1 MENFG
6 SPNGYGGDRR
16 VEFNGI
22 NQETAVDQMYVAR
35 SRGQPPSRRI
45 VCMKKRKSSSNNSAS
60 LIFSV
65 KSWYNN
71 SEQKRKR
78 RMTKYKIYAMEG
90 CALSPELIKLV
101 IWPNEALFD
110 RIGSIRCTQ

>member
-90 CALSPELIKLV
+90 KVKKSLKKCYNWIKKQCFHIV
-101 IWPNEALFD
+101 H
-110 RIGSIRCTQ
+110 GYY